1 MIHSLP
7 IKKFYLILFLA
18 GVALPLLGQPK
29 TDSITYE
36 GILNLLEQDRYDDAF
51 RSLGR
56 LEEEYYNTEPDKP
69 FVEFLLEVVYLLN
82 SKGSYE
88 PALNY
93 SFYVLELCQTEE
105 FLSLQKT
112 ESLLEIGSAY
122 YFLGMP
128 DLSLMY
134 SKQALELANT
144 YGYKKQIAAAINKV
158 GLYYETVGDLEAS
171 LREFEKCLLLRE
183 EINDIHG
190 QSATLG
196 NIGTVS
202 AKLGMYDKALEFQL
216 RSLALDSSI
225 HDTLGVAWSYQLLG
239 GLSTT
244 MGNYPEA
251 TNYLELA
258 EKQAKKLRSNELL
271 LQTYHSRKE
280 LMEVLGEYEK
290 AIKYTNR
297 YEALRD
303 SIHNKTI
310 LGRTALFQG
319 TYELNRK
326 SRELEAQKLTLS
338 WQRNFILLGIAVAF
352 VISVL
357 ASFYFRSFNRVRDLN
372 REIEKQNEEI
382 IKKSEELT
390 KANAELAVLN
400 QDISEQKEEIQ
411 AQAEELTESHETI
424 IRINQ
429 HLEEKV
435 AERTSELAQ
444 AYKELDTFFYRASHD
459 FRRPLTTFMGLS
471 EVAKITV
478 KDENALELFEKVR
491 LTASNLDKMLMKLQS
506 ISDVGLQHLSYR
518 EVFSNDIFN
527 VLFTTYGDE
536 FGSKDVSFQT
546 EASIA
551 SFYSYPT
558 IIKLIVDN
566 LVENAI
572 QFRRQRQA
580 FVKVKIYKQD
590 SEIIIS
596 VIDNGQGID
605 AQYQDQIFNMYFR
618 GSENSNGNGLGLYI
632 IKKAVEKLN
641 GRISFTSVYNSGST
655 FSVFFPTEKS

>member
-1 MIHSLP
+1 M
-7 IKKFYLILFLA
+7 
-18 GVALPLLGQPK
+18 
-29 TDSITYE
+29 
-36 GILNLLEQDRYDDAF
+36 
-51 RSLGR
+51 
-56 LEEEYYNTEPDKP
+56 
-69 FVEFLLEVVYLLN
+69 
-82 SKGSYE
+82 
-88 PALNY
+88 
-93 SFYVLELCQTEE
+93 
-105 FLSLQKT
+105 
-112 ESLLEIGSAY
+112 
-122 YFLGMP
+122 
-128 DLSLMY
+128 
-134 SKQALELANT
+134 
-144 YGYKKQIAAAINKV
+144 
-158 GLYYETVGDLEAS
+158 
-171 LREFEKCLLLRE
+171 
-183 EINDIHG
+183 
-190 QSATLG
+190 
-196 NIGTVS
+196 
-202 AKLGMYDKALEFQL
+202 
-216 RSLALDSSI
+216 
-225 HDTLGVAWSYQLLG
+225 
-239 GLSTT
+239 
-244 MGNYPEA
+244 
-251 TNYLELA
+251 
-258 EKQAKKLRSNELL
+258 
-271 LQTYHSRKE
+271 
-280 LMEVLGEYEK
+280 
-290 AIKYTNR
+290 
-297 YEALRD
+297 
-303 SIHNKTI
+303 
-310 LGRTALFQG
+310 
-319 TYELNRK
+319 
-326 SRELEAQKLTLS
+326 
-338 WQRNFILLGIAVAF
+338 
-352 VISVL
+352 
-357 ASFYFRSFNRVRDLN
+357 
-372 REIEKQNEEI
+372 QNEEI

-491 LTASNLDKMLMKLQS
+491 LTAGHLDKMLMKLQS

-527 VLFTTYGDE
+527 VLFTTYSEE

-655 FSVFFPTEKS
+655 FSVFFPPKNLDEFRSS